1 MAIDLGN
8 LIQSKEKREQAEQN
22 QRVITSAKK
31 LLDQLFQEQLQF
43 NEAMGVCEMMRTT
56 IAQMGTTWLN
66 NRYLSHIKNELE
78 EKK

>member
-8 LIQSKEKREQAEQN
+8 LLQSKEKRDQQEQN

-43 NEAMGVCEMMRTT
+43 NEAIGVCEMMRGM
-56 IAQMGTTWLN
+56 IAQMGSQWLN
-66 NRYLSHIKNELE
+66 SKYLSHLKSDLE